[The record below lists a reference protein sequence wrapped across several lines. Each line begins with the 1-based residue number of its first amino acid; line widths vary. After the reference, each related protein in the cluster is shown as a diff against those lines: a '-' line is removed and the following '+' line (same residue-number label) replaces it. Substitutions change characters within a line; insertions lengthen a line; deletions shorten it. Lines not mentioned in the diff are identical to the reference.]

1 MLTQSIGDTSNA
13 SYVFDG
19 GSAHINTRGPNDP
32 SLFRAGIGSQQ
43 DGINISAGGGNLYI
57 DNRSLSNE
65 SSPGGSQMPRRN
77 LIYKNVRNY
86 NNLYEK

>member
-1 MLTQSIGDTSNA
+1 MTQSIGDASNA

-19 GSAHINTRGPNDP
+19 GSQNPTRGGAADYQQ
-32 SLFRAGIGSQQ
+32 FVRAGLANTQGMS
-43 DGINISAGGGNLYI
+43 NNLYQI

-65 SSPGGSQMPRRN
+65 STSPANQQHRRN
-77 LIYKNVRNY
+77 LMYRNVRNF